1 MKNVTANAKKQA
13 DLTIKAKDILI
24 TSPSR
29 NTVKEGK
36 IAALD
41 SITLTVLMAM
51 AMNIKD
57 MRKMCTK
64 YCLKSNNTNMGPGY
78 ELCGLHRASQNS
90 EKTAAKDLCRYFKR
104 QFSTACSRVRSLA
117 PEELA
122 QSMGDRQWPAPI
134 LWAASTDS
142 RSEMRKQAQILA
154 HSLIWRLME
163 NCNQLKLGLSVLN
176 HNVTEKKQGMKAAEG
191 NHFRSEVNTPEISV
205 KSTLKK
211 QLQEKDAE
219 ILKLKK
225 KLAGYSQELAELRQR
240 PLREAALKREAKK
253 LAYELE
259 QANTIITEH
268 EKLIESN
275 MQVKD
280 ENKSMV
286 QSTRLKKENNLQAGN
301 VFTLLRPE
309 DAQGDCSHCTEQ
321 KKCHCPLEG
330 MRVAVIGG
338 LDRLEPEYRKTIHD
352 LGADFIF
359 HNGNCSN
366 GQHVLKNVVCK
377 ANIVL
382 FITSINSHGA
392 LKVVKATCKKTG
404 KQFNVVRH
412 PSANSVYKTLSEIA
426 GSA

>member
-1 MKNVTANAKKQA
+1 MKNVVENPENQA
-13 DLTIKAKDILI
+13 DPTVKAIDNHTI
-24 TSPSR
+24 PSCS
-29 NTVKEGK
+29 TVKEGK
-36 IAALD
+36 IATPD
-41 SITLTVLMAM
+41 GIILTVLMAM
-51 AMNIKD
+51 TMNIKD

-64 YCLKSNNTNMGPGY
+64 YCLKSNKANMGPGY
-78 ELCGLHRASQNS
+78 EFWGLHHAGHDP
-90 EKTAAKDLCRYFKR
+90 EKSVAKDLQRYFKR
-104 QFSTACSRVRSLA
+104 QFSTAPSRVRSLA
-117 PEELA
+117 PEDLA

-142 RSEMRKQAQILA
+142 RSEMRRQAQILA

-176 HNVTEKKQGMKAAEG
+176 HNVTEKKQGLKAPEG
-191 NHFRSEVNTPEISV
+191 HHSRSKVNISEISV
-205 KSTLKK
+205 KYTFKK
-211 QLQEKDAE
+211 QLREKDAE

-225 KLAGYSQELAELRQR
+225 KLAGYFQELAELRQR
-240 PLREAALKREAKK
+240 PFREATLKREAKK

-259 QANTIITEH
+259 QANTKIAEH
-268 EKLIESN
+268 EKLIELN
-275 MQVKD
+275 MKIRD
-280 ENKSMV
+280 ENQFSG
-286 QSTRLKKENNLQAGN
+286 QNAGPGKEEDIQAGN

-309 DAQGDCSHCTEQ
+309 DARGDCSHCIEQ
-321 KKCHCPLEG
+321 KKCTCPLEG

-404 KQFNVVRH
+404 KQFKVVRH
-412 PSANSVYKTLSEIA
+412 PSAGSVYKTLSEIT
-426 GSA
+426 G

>member
-1 MKNVTANAKKQA
+1 MKNVTANPRNQTDPAV
-13 DLTIKAKDILI
+13 KAKDILTA
-24 TSPSR
+24 TSCS
-29 NTVKEGK
+29 TVKEGK
-36 IAALD
+36 IATPD
-41 SITLTVLMAM
+41 GIILTVLMAM
-51 AMNIKD
+51 TMNIKD
-57 MRKMCTK
+57 MRKMYTK
-64 YCLKSNNTNMGPGY
+64 YWLKSNNTNMDPGY
-78 ELCGLHRASQNS
+78 GLWSLHHAGHDP
-90 EKTAAKDLCRYFKR
+90 EKSVAKDLNRYFKR
-104 QFSTACSRVRSLA
+104 QFSTAASRVRSLP
-117 PEELA
+117 PEDLA
-122 QSMGDRQWPAPI
+122 QSIGDRQWPAPI

-176 HNVTEKKQGMKAAEG
+176 HNVTEKKQGLKAPEG

-205 KSTLKK
+205 KSTFKK

-225 KLAGYSQELAELRQR
+225 KLAEYSRELAESRQR

-259 QANTIITEH
+259 QANTKIAEH

-275 MQVKD
+275 MQAKD
-280 ENKSMV
+280 ENKSIV
-286 QSTRLKKENNLQAGN
+286 QSTRRDKEKNLQAGN

-321 KKCHCPLEG
+321 KKCLCPLEG

-412 PSANSVYKTLSEIA
+412 PSAKSVYKTLLEITE
-426 GSA
+426 

>member
-1 MKNVTANAKKQA
+1 MKNVVENPENQA
-13 DLTIKAKDILI
+13 DLTVKVIDNHAI
-24 TSPSR
+24 PSC
-29 NTVKEGK
+29 NTVKESK
-36 IAALD
+36 IPLPDCVTLAL
-41 SITLTVLMAM
+41 LLAM
-51 AMNIKD
+51 TINPKNMH
-57 MRKMCTK
+57 KMCMK
-64 YCLKSNNTNMGPGY
+64 HYLRSSKPDLHLGY
-78 ELCGLHRASQNS
+78 ELWSLYHYSHDP
-90 EKTAAKDLCRYFKR
+90 EKSVAKELNRYFKR
-104 QFSTACSRVRSLA
+104 QFSAAPSKVRSMV
-117 PEELA
+117 PEDLA
-122 QSMGDRQWPAPI
+122 QSIGDMQWPAPI

-142 RSEMRKQAQILA
+142 RSEMRKQAQILT

-176 HNVTEKKQGMKAAEG
+176 HNVTEKKQGIKTPKG
-191 NHFRSEVNTPEISV
+191 RQFHSEVNISEDSV
-205 KSTLKK
+205 KHTFKEQLLKK
-211 QLQEKDAE
+211 DTE
-219 ILKLKK
+219 ILKLNKR
-225 KLAGYSQELAELRQR
+225 LAEYSQELTELRQR
-240 PLREAALKREAKK
+240 PFREATLKREAKK

-259 QANTIITEH
+259 QANTKIAEH
-268 EKLIESN
+268 EKLIESY

-280 ENKSMV
+280 EN
-286 QSTRLKKENNLQAGN
+286 QSARQNTGLEKENNPQAGN

-377 ANIVL
+377 ADIVL

-392 LKVVKATCKKTG
+392 LKIVKATCKKTG

-412 PSANSVYKTLSEIA
+412 PSANSVYKTLSKIT
-426 GSA
+426 G

>member
-1 MKNVTANAKKQA
+1 MKNVTANPKNQA
-13 DLTIKAKDILI
+13 DPVVKAKDILAA
-24 TSPSR
+24 TSCS
-29 NTVKEGK
+29 TVKEGK
-36 IAALD
+36 IATPD
-41 SITLTVLMAM
+41 GIILTVLMAM
-51 AMNIKD
+51 TMNIKD
-57 MRKMCTK
+57 MRKICTK
-64 YCLKSNNTNMGPGY
+64 YCLKSNNTNIDPGY
-78 ELCGLHRASQNS
+78 ELWGLYHAGHDP
-90 EKTAAKDLCRYFKR
+90 EKSVAKDLQRYFKR
-104 QFSTACSRVRSLA
+104 QFSTAPSRVRSLA
-117 PEELA
+117 PEDLA
-122 QSMGDRQWPAPI
+122 QSIGDRQWPAPI

-176 HNVTEKKQGMKAAEG
+176 HNVTEKKQGLKAAEG

-205 KSTLKK
+205 KSTFKE
-211 QLQEKDAE
+211 QLQEKSAE

-225 KLAGYSQELAELRQR
+225 KLAEYSQELAELRQR

-321 KKCHCPLEG
+321 KKCRCPLEG

-412 PSANSVYKTLSEIA
+412 PSANSVYKTLLEIT
-426 GSA
+426 G

>member
-1 MKNVTANAKKQA
+1 MKNVTANPKNQA
-13 DLTIKAKDILI
+13 DPAVRAKDILI
-24 TSPSR
+24 TTPSSS
-29 NTVKEGK
+29 TVKEGK
-36 IAALD
+36 IATPD
-41 SITLTVLMAM
+41 GIILTVLMAM
-51 AMNIKD
+51 TMNIKD
-57 MRKMCTK
+57 MRKICTK
-64 YCLKSNNTNMGPGY
+64 YCLKSNRANNSPGY
-78 ELCGLHRASQNS
+78 ELWSLHHASHDP
-90 EKTAAKDLCRYFKR
+90 EKSAAKDLQRYFKR
-104 QFSTACSRVRSLA
+104 QFSTAASRVRSLA
-117 PEELA
+117 PEDLA
-122 QSMGDRQWPAPI
+122 QSTGDRQWPAPI

-176 HNVTEKKQGMKAAEG
+176 HNVTEKKQGPKTSEG
-191 NHFRSEVNTPEISV
+191 HHFRSEVNTPEISV
-205 KSTLKK
+205 KSTFKE
-211 QLQEKDAE
+211 QLQEKSAE

-225 KLAGYSQELAELRQR
+225 KLAEYSQKLAELRQR

-259 QANTIITEH
+259 QANTKIAEH

-275 MQVKD
+275 MQVKNEKQSIVPNTWPD
-280 ENKSMV
+280 KEENP
-286 QSTRLKKENNLQAGN
+286 QAGN

-309 DAQGDCSHCTEQ
+309 DAKGDCSHCTEQ
-321 KKCHCPLEG
+321 KKCTCPLEG

-412 PSANSVYKTLSEIA
+412 PSAKSVYKTLLEIT
-426 GSA
+426 G

>member
-1 MKNVTANAKKQA
+1 MKNVTANPKNQA
-13 DLTIKAKDILI
+13 DLTAKAKNILI
-24 TSPSR
+24 TTPLNS
-29 NTVKEGK
+29 TVKEGRF
-36 IAALD
+36 ATPD
-41 SITLTVLMAM
+41 SIILTVLMAM
-51 AMNIKD
+51 TMNIKD
-57 MRKMCTK
+57 IRKMCSK
-64 YCLKSNNTNMGPGY
+64 YWLKSNNTNMDPG
-78 ELCGLHRASQNS
+78 CGLWNLYHASHDP
-90 EKTAAKDLCRYFKR
+90 EKSVAKDLRRYFKR
-104 QFSTACSRVRSLA
+104 QFSTACSRVRSMA

-154 HSLIWRLME
+154 YFLIWRLME

-176 HNVTEKKQGMKAAEG
+176 HNVTEKKQGLKIPEG
-191 NHFRSEVNTPEISV
+191 HHFHSKVITPEIPV
-205 KSTLKK
+205 KSTFKK
-211 QLQEKDAE
+211 QLREKDAE

-225 KLAGYSQELAELRQR
+225 SLAGYSQELAELRQR
-240 PLREAALKREAKK
+240 PFREAVLKREAKK

-259 QANTIITEH
+259 QANTKIAEH
-268 EKLIESN
+268 EKLIELN
-275 MQVKD
+275 MKVRD
-280 ENKSMV
+280 ENQFSG
-286 QSTRLKKENNLQAGN
+286 QNTRPKKENNPQVGN

-309 DAQGDCSHCTEQ
+309 DAHGDCSHCTEQ
-321 KKCHCPLEG
+321 KKCTCPLEG

-412 PSANSVYKTLSEIA
+412 PSANSVYKTLSRIT
-426 GSA
+426 G

>member
-1 MKNVTANAKKQA
+1 MKNVTANPKNQA
-13 DLTIKAKDILI
+13 DLTVKAKDILI
-24 TSPSR
+24 TSPSGS
-29 NTVKEGK
+29 TVKEGK
-36 IAALD
+36 IAAPD
-41 SITLTVLMAM
+41 CITLTVLMAM
-51 AMNIKD
+51 TMNIKD

-64 YCLKSNNTNMGPGY
+64 YCLKSNKANIGPGY

-90 EKTAAKDLCRYFKR
+90 EKAAAKDLHRYFKR

-117 PEELA
+117 PEDLA
-122 QSMGDRQWPAPI
+122 QSIGDRQWPAPI

-142 RSEMRKQAQILA
+142 RSEMRQQAQILA

-176 HNVTEKKQGMKAAEG
+176 HNVTEKKQGIKTAEE
-191 NHFRSEVNTPEISV
+191 NHFHSKVNTPEISV
-205 KSTLKK
+205 KSTFKK

-225 KLAGYSQELAELRQR
+225 KLAEYSKELAELRQQ

-259 QANTIITEH
+259 QANIKIAEY

-275 MQVKD
+275 MQAKD
-280 ENKSMV
+280 KNPSAG
-286 QSTRLKKENNLQAGN
+286 QDPGPKKEKNPQPGN

-309 DAQGDCSHCTEQ
+309 DAKGDCIHCTEQ
-321 KKCHCPLEG
+321 KKCPCPLEG

-338 LDRLEPEYRKTIHD
+338 LDRLEPEYRKTIHE

-359 HNGNCSN
+359 HNGNCAN

-377 ANIVL
+377 ANIIL

-412 PSANSVYKTLSEIA
+412 PSASSVYKTLVGIT
-426 GSA
+426 G

>member
-1 MKNVTANAKKQA
+1 MKNVTPDPKNQA
-13 DLTIKAKDILI
+13 DPTVKAKDIL
-24 TSPSR
+24 TTPLCS
-29 NTVKEGK
+29 TVKEGK
-36 IAALD
+36 IATPD
-41 SITLTVLMAM
+41 GIILTVLMAM
-51 AMNIKD
+51 TMNIKD
-57 MRKMCTK
+57 MRKICTK
-64 YCLKSNNTNMGPGY
+64 YCLKSNKANNGPGC
-78 ELCGLHRASQNS
+78 ELWGLYHASQDP
-90 EKTAAKDLCRYFKR
+90 EKSAVKDLQRYFKR
-104 QFSTACSRVRSLA
+104 QFSTAPSRVRSLA
-117 PEELA
+117 PENLA
-122 QSMGDRQWPAPI
+122 QSIGDRQWPAPI

-176 HNVTEKKQGMKAAEG
+176 HNVTEKKQGLKVPEG
-191 NHFRSEVNTPEISV
+191 HHFRSKVNTSEISV
-205 KSTLKK
+205 KSTFKR
-211 QLQEKDAE
+211 QLQKKDAE

-225 KLAGYSQELAELRQR
+225 SLAGYSQELAELRQR
-240 PLREAALKREAKK
+240 PFREAVLKREAKK

-259 QANTIITEH
+259 QANTKIDEH
-268 EKLIESN
+268 EKLIESY

-286 QSTRLKKENNLQAGN
+286 QSTRPKKENNPQAGN

-309 DAQGDCSHCTEQ
+309 DAKGDCSHCTEQ
-321 KKCHCPLEG
+321 KKCTCPLEG

-412 PSANSVYKTLSEIA
+412 PSANSVFKTLSKIT

>member
-1 MKNVTANAKKQA
+1 
-13 DLTIKAKDILI
+13 
-24 TSPSR
+24 
-29 NTVKEGK
+29 
-36 IAALD
+36 
-41 SITLTVLMAM
+41 
-51 AMNIKD
+51 
-57 MRKMCTK
+57 
-64 YCLKSNNTNMGPGY
+64 
-78 ELCGLHRASQNS
+78 
-90 EKTAAKDLCRYFKR
+90 
-104 QFSTACSRVRSLA
+104 
-117 PEELA
+117 
-122 QSMGDRQWPAPI
+122 
-134 LWAASTDS
+134 
-142 RSEMRKQAQILA
+142 
-154 HSLIWRLME
+154 ME

-176 HNVTEKKQGMKAAEG
+176 HNVTEKKQGLKTAEG
-191 NHFRSEVNTPEISV
+191 NHFRCEVNTPEISV

-225 KLAGYSQELAELRQR
+225 KLAEYSQELAELRQQ

-259 QANTIITEH
+259 QANTKIAEH
-268 EKLIESN
+268 EKTIESN
-275 MQVKD
+275 IQVKD
-280 ENKSMV
+280 EK
-286 QSTRLKKENNLQAGN
+286 QSVVPNAWPDKENNPQAGN

-309 DAQGDCSHCTEQ
+309 DAKGDCIHCTER
-321 KKCHCPLEG
+321 KKCPCPLEG

-359 HNGNCSN
+359 HNGNCAN

-377 ANIVL
+377 ANIIL

-412 PSANSVYKTLSEIA
+412 PSAGSIYKTLVEIA
-426 GSA
+426 G

>member
-1 MKNVTANAKKQA
+1 MKNVTANPKNQA
-13 DLTIKAKDILI
+13 DLTVKAKDILI
-24 TSPSR
+24 TSPPRS
-29 NTVKEGK
+29 TVKEGK
-36 IAALD
+36 IAAPD
-41 SITLTVLMAM
+41 CITLTVLMAM
-51 AMNIKD
+51 TMNIKD

-64 YCLKSNNTNMGPGY
+64 YCLKSNKANIGPGY

-90 EKTAAKDLCRYFKR
+90 EKAAAKDLHRYFKR

-117 PEELA
+117 PEDLA
-122 QSMGDRQWPAPI
+122 QSIGDRQWPAPI

-142 RSEMRKQAQILA
+142 RSEMRQQAQILA

-176 HNVTEKKQGMKAAEG
+176 HNVTEKKQGIKTAEE
-191 NHFRSEVNTPEISV
+191 NHFHSKVNTPEISV
-205 KSTLKK
+205 KSTFKK

-225 KLAGYSQELAELRQR
+225 KLAEYSKELAELRQQ

-259 QANTIITEH
+259 QANIKIAEY

-275 MQVKD
+275 MQAKD
-280 ENKSMV
+280 KNPSAG
-286 QSTRLKKENNLQAGN
+286 QDPGPKKEKNPQPGN

-309 DAQGDCSHCTEQ
+309 DAKGDCIHCTEQ
-321 KKCHCPLEG
+321 KKCPCPLEG

-338 LDRLEPEYRKTIHD
+338 LDRLEPEYRKTIHE

-359 HNGNCSN
+359 HNGNCAN

-377 ANIVL
+377 ANIIL

-412 PSANSVYKTLSEIA
+412 PSASSVYKTLVGIT
-426 GSA
+426 G

>member
-1 MKNVTANAKKQA
+1 MKNVTANPKNQA
-13 DLTIKAKDILI
+13 DLTVKAKDILI
-24 TSPSR
+24 TSPPRS
-29 NTVKEGK
+29 TVKEGK
-36 IAALD
+36 IAAPD
-41 SITLTVLMAM
+41 CITLTVLMAM
-51 AMNIKD
+51 TMNIKD

-90 EKTAAKDLCRYFKR
+90 EKAAAKDLHRYFKR

-117 PEELA
+117 PEDLA
-122 QSMGDRQWPAPI
+122 QSIGDRQWPAPI

-142 RSEMRKQAQILA
+142 RSEMRQQAQILA

-176 HNVTEKKQGMKAAEG
+176 HNVTEKKQGIKTAEE
-191 NHFRSEVNTPEISV
+191 NHFHSKVNTPEISV
-205 KSTLKK
+205 KSTFKK

-225 KLAGYSQELAELRQR
+225 KLAEYSQKLAELRQQ

-259 QANTIITEH
+259 QANIKIAEY

-275 MQVKD
+275 MQAKD
-280 ENKSMV
+280 KNPSAG
-286 QSTRLKKENNLQAGN
+286 QDPGPKKEKNPQPGN

-309 DAQGDCSHCTEQ
+309 DAKGDCIHCTEQ
-321 KKCHCPLEG
+321 KKCPCPLEG

-359 HNGNCSN
+359 HNGNCAN

-377 ANIVL
+377 ANIIL

-392 LKVVKATCKKTG
+392 LKIVKATCKKTG
-404 KQFNVVRH
+404 KHFNVVRH
-412 PSANSVYKTLSEIA
+412 PSAGSVYKTLVEIA
-426 GSA
+426 G

>member
-1 MKNVTANAKKQA
+1 MKNVTANPKNQA
-13 DLTIKAKDILI
+13 DPTVKAKHNHI
-24 TSPSR
+24 TPSCS
-29 NTVKEGK
+29 TVKESK
-36 IAALD
+36 IPLPD
-41 SITLTVLMAM
+41 GIIFTVLMAM
-51 AMNIKD
+51 TMNIKD
-57 MRKMCTK
+57 MRKICTK
-64 YCLKSNNTNMGPGY
+64 YCLKSNKANNGPGY
-78 ELCGLHRASQNS
+78 ELWGLHHASQDP
-90 EKTAAKDLCRYFKR
+90 EKSVAKDIQRYFKR
-104 QFSTACSRVRSLA
+104 QFSTAPSRVRSLA
-117 PEELA
+117 PEDLA
-122 QSMGDRQWPAPI
+122 QSMEDRQWPAPI

-176 HNVTEKKQGMKAAEG
+176 HNVTEKKQGLKVPEG
-191 NHFRSEVNTPEISV
+191 HHFRSKVNTSEISV
-205 KSTLKK
+205 KSTFKR
-211 QLQEKDAE
+211 QLQKKDAE

-225 KLAGYSQELAELRQR
+225 SLAGYSQELAELRQR
-240 PLREAALKREAKK
+240 PFREAVLKREAKK

-259 QANTIITEH
+259 QANTKIAEH
-268 EKLIESN
+268 EKLIESY

-286 QSTRLKKENNLQAGN
+286 QSTRPKKENNPQAGN

-309 DAQGDCSHCTEQ
+309 DAKGDCNHCTEQ
-321 KKCHCPLEG
+321 KKCRCPLEG

-412 PSANSVYKTLSEIA
+412 PSANSVFKTLSKIT
-426 GSA
+426 GT